1 MALPA
6 SPCLPAQILSQ
17 LMPAPTPEE
26 SLDEHDMQLT
36 KECSEIRA
44 KLRQVK
50 LSNQV
55 GSTGLPG
62 LYAVYDG
69 RWFSRLP

>member
-1 MALPA
+1 MPAADVPLPA
-6 SPCLPAQILSQ
+6 PAQILSQ

-26 SLDEHDMQLT
+26 SLDEDDMQLT
-36 KECSEIRA
+36 KECSEIRT

-55 GSTGLPG
+55 GSMGGSKP
-62 LYAVYDG
+62 V
-69 RWFSRLP
+69 WPVCSH